1 MEIKNLETFIQTAE
15 LGGFTKAAE
24 KLGYSQSTVSFQIR
38 QLEEALGIQLF
49 ERVNH
54 TVKLTARGSE
64 ILALCHE
71 ILKLTGDM
79 KKVADGQRQIGGH
92 IRIATA
98 SSLCHWLF
106 GRQFEAFHRQYP
118 GITLKVTS
126 ASTEEMFRLL
136 NQNETDLVYT
146 LDKHI
151 YNQNYR
157 IAAEKQV
164 SAHFIAS
171 SRNPLCGKKSIY
183 MAELADQPFILTE
196 KGMSYRKLLEEH
208 LASRS
213 LEIRPFLEI
222 GDTPLIC
229 RLVGQDMGLSFLP
242 DFVTQKAVETGE
254 ISRLDIR
261 DFYTDIWVQ
270 LLYHRD
276 KWCSPEMQCVINYL
290 SAI

>member
-1 MEIKNLETFIQTAE
+1 
-15 LGGFTKAAE
+15 
-24 KLGYSQSTVSFQIR
+24 
-38 QLEEALGIQLF
+38 
-49 ERVNH
+49 
-54 TVKLTARGSE
+54 
-64 ILALCHE
+64 
-71 ILKLTGDM
+71 
-79 KKVADGQRQIGGH
+79 
-92 IRIATA
+92 
-98 SSLCHWLF
+98 
-106 GRQFEAFHRQYP
+106 
-118 GITLKVTS
+118 
-126 ASTEEMFRLL
+126 
-136 NQNETDLVYT
+136 
-146 LDKHI
+146 
-151 YNQNYR
+151 
-157 IAAEKQV
+157 
-164 SAHFIAS
+164 
-171 SRNPLCGKKSIY
+171 

-242 DFVTQKAVETGE
+242 DFVTQKAVEAGE

-261 DFYTDIWVQ
+261 DFSTDIWVQ